1 MTCSRGL
8 HKGSVRPR
16 PQRAIHHQPFGFGF
30 EARKQFSGRIY
41 LTLPQSRRYR
51 RCVSDRLSAAQIS
64 AAAELASATAYGAA
78 RSAAAEMTLV
88 KAATTLGEP
97 VESAVEILMRR
108 DGSDARYQLLAGLEL
123 AWSLLVVRILNRVL
137 RPTEAVADARARGAT
152 WTQLGEA
159 LGVTAASAQQRFKEI
174 SR

>member
-1 MTCSRGL
+1 
-8 HKGSVRPR
+8 
-16 PQRAIHHQPFGFGF
+16 
-30 EARKQFSGRIY
+30 
-41 LTLPQSRRYR
+41 
-51 RCVSDRLSAAQIS
+51 VSDRLSAAQIS
-64 AAAELASATAYGAA
+64 AAAELASAAAYGAA
-78 RSAAAEMTLV
+78 RSAAAEMTLL

-108 DGSDARYQLLAGLEL
+108 DGSDARYELLAGLEL

-159 LGVTAASAQQRFKEI
+159 LGVTAASAQQRFKEP
-174 SR
+174 RR